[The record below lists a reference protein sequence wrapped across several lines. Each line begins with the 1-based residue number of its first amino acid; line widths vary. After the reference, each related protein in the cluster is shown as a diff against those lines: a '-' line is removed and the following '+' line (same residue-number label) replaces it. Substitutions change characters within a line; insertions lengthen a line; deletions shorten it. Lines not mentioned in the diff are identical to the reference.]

1 MKKLTAF
8 TFFAL
13 ALSSTSA
20 LAGACGQG
28 TQPATTGNFC
38 VFTPAY
44 LADNLISEGAGEVEK
59 SVE

>member
-1 MKKLTAF
+1 MKKITAALF
-8 TFFAL
+8 VL

-20 LAGACGQG
+20 LAGACGPD
-28 TQPATTGNFC
+28 TQPAATGNFC

-44 LADNLISEGAGEVEK
+44 LAANLVSEGAGEVEK